1 MQLCLVI
8 QKCEAS
14 IVLPIQSYVV
24 QNAEISDTL
33 GFVLDKCVYIYKREF
48 KIFYKKIKCAW
59 YYDRRIF
66 FLPVNI
72 IVYDFFRIYMN
83 CR

>member
-1 MQLCLVI
+1 MQSCLVI

-14 IVLPIQSYVV
+14 IVLPIQSHVV

-33 GFVLDKCVYIYKREF
+33 GFVLDKCMYIYILYIYKREF

-66 FLPVNI
+66 F
-72 IVYDFFRIYMN
+72 FTRE
-83 CR
+83 